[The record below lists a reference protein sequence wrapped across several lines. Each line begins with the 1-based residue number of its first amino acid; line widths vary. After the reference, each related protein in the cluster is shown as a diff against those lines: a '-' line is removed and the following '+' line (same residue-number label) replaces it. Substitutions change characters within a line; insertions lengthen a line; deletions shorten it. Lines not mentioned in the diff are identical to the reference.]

1 MARGR
6 GRPENFGVTEPR
18 SRAYPT
24 EPELHSTCNLLEVL
38 DQHHPCK
45 SAEERFLQS
54 SALDKLNKIVH
65 DWVKELTPRGIK
77 EANAKFFA
85 FGSYFLQVDEFDDPI
100 DTICIGPSF
109 VDHEHGFFKILHDK
123 MFQMNEVTGLK
134 SVRNTNVPFM
144 EFKLDGVPIKIVY
157 ASLPCPVISFS
168 FDLHQAD
175 VLSMDDVSRN
185 SLDGCRVTNK
195 IHRLVPCNKTFTMA
209 LRTVKVW
216 AKARG
221 IRSNVIGFL
230 GDSDWA
236 ILVGRI
242 CQAHP
247 FATLSTIVF
256 EFFSIFSTW
265 FWPNPVM
272 LSVIEVDPRSDPPR
286 LPVWDPF
293 TNGNDIMPIISPAF
307 PCKNIR
313 ADASASTLRDMIYHF
328 KCGYEQCKLIKL
340 NNNWADLFVPF
351 KFFEEYN
358 RYVHIDLTAGT
369 EEEVE
374 IWKKIGESEL
384 LVLISKI
391 EAGREQ
397 VICHICP
404 TEHLSSDSCSF
415 FIGLSTKKLIVGRAI
430 PLSVPSNVIDEFTRR
445 MNNQKRAGME
455 VQVDRLN
462 KIYMKSRTWGRSS
475 MPLIQY

>member
-1 MARGR
+1 MGPRKRVSMARGSS
-6 GRPENFGVTEPR
+6 RPENFGVTKPR
-18 SRAYPT
+18 SYAYPT
-24 EPELHSTCNLLEVL
+24 EPEIHNTCNLLEVL

-54 SALDKLNKIVH
+54 SALDKLNKIVQ

-77 EANAKFFA
+77 EVNAIFFA
-85 FGSYFLQVDEFDDPI
+85 FGSYFLQVDEFADPI

-109 VDHEHGFFKILHDK
+109 VDHEHGFFKIFHDK
-123 MFQMNEVTGLK
+123 MCQMNEVTRLK

-157 ASLPCPVISFS
+157 ASLPYSVIPFN
-168 FDLHQAD
+168 FDLHQAN

-185 SLDGCRVTNK
+185 SFDACRVTNE
-195 IHRLVPCNKTFTMA
+195 IYRLVPCNKTFTIA
-209 LRTVKVW
+209 LRTVKIW
-216 AKARG
+216 AKSRG
-221 IRSNVIGFL
+221 LLSNVIGFL
-230 GDSDWA
+230 GDCDWA

-256 EFFSIFSTW
+256 EFFSIFSVW

-272 LSVIEVDPRSDPPR
+272 LVDPRSDPHR
-286 LPVWDPF
+286 LPVWDPH
-293 TNGNDIMPIISPAF
+293 TNRNDIMPIISPVF

-328 KCGYEQCKLIKL
+328 KCGYEQCKLIKV
-340 NNNWADLFVPF
+340 NNNWRDLFMPY
-351 KFFEEYN
+351 KFFEEYI
-358 RYVHIDLTAGT
+358 RYVHIDLTADT
-369 EEEVE
+369 EQKLEL
-374 IWKKIGESEL
+374 WKKIGESEL

-391 EAGREQ
+391 EAGRGQ
-397 VICHICP
+397 LICHICP

-430 PLSVPSNVIDEFTRR
+430 P
-445 MNNQKRAGME
+445 
-455 VQVDRLN
+455 
-462 KIYMKSRTWGRSS
+462 
-475 MPLIQY
+475 